1 MRGGHGAEE
10 GGRRANVA
18 ADCLFDNWWFR
29 ARELGSHYFWGRVF
43 MTVEFTWGKPL
54 QTDGKRL
61 VLGSAGRMKRFS
73 KA

>member
-1 MRGGHGAEE
+1 
-10 GGRRANVA
+10 
-18 ADCLFDNWWFR
+18 
-29 ARELGSHYFWGRVF
+29 
-43 MTVEFTWGKPL
+43 MTVELTWGKPL